1 MNPHAR
7 ASLRYSIATTGIYLI
22 LIPIHEGAHLLVA
35 RLENLQ
41 VESFSLLSFNSSVV
55 LSMPGTSEFFLS
67 GPVVVMVIVG
77 IGLWYYRKEP
87 FGKYLAI
94 LLVTELVA
102 DITDL
107 TAAIRLIHR

>member
-7 ASLRYSIATTGIYLI
+7 ASLRYSLATTGIYLI

-35 RLENLQ
+35 RLENLPIT
-41 VESFSLLSFNSSVV
+41 SYSLLSLNPSVI
-55 LSMPGTSEFFLS
+55 LGAPGTLEFFLN
-67 GPVVVMVIVG
+67 GPVVILILIG
-77 IGLWYYRKEP
+77 IGLWYYWEKP

-102 DITDL
+102 DITDF
-107 TAAIRLIHR
+107 TAAIRLILR